1 MKSFPNTLNVIL
13 TGILVFVLV
22 TLGLP
27 QWGARAA
34 TPVPES
40 TEQAATCDYYGR
52 NVAVSGRAVIN
63 VVPDRVLIQL
73 GVQSNGVSPAEVQ
86 RRNTSAIER
95 VKAAIQ
101 ALGVAASDITSDN
114 YIIEPL
120 YEDYDSLYIKGYR
133 INNVLAV
140 TLRKVEKASDLIAAA
155 FGAGAN
161 QVVNVEFY
169 TSDLRTYRDQARLLA
184 MEAAVQKAEALA
196 EAAGAEV
203 GCVLSISEN
212 SWSYYSGWYYGY
224 GNSQILWAQ
233 NVVQN
238 APTTGGGEG
247 ADEGPVSPG
256 HISVQAEVFVSFD
269 LD

>member
-1 MKSFPNTLNVIL
+1 MKSLPNTLNVIL
-13 TGILVFVLV
+13 IGILVFALAAI
-22 TLGLP
+22 GLP
-27 QWGARAA
+27 QLGARAA
-34 TPVPES
+34 TPVPEP

-52 NVAVSGRAVIN
+52 NVAVSGTAVIN
-63 VVPDRVLIQL
+63 VAPDRVLIQL
-73 GVQSNGVSPAEVQ
+73 GVQSNGVSPEEVQ

-101 ALGVAASDITSDN
+101 ALGVAASDITSDY

-120 YEDYDSLYIKGYR
+120 YEDYDSLFIKGYR

-140 TLRKVEKASDLIAAA
+140 TLRKVDKASDVIVTA

-169 TSDLRTYRDQARLLA
+169 TSNLRTYRDQARLLA
-184 MEAAVQKAEALA
+184 MEAAAQKAKALA
-196 EAAGAEV
+196 EAVGAEI

-212 SWSYYSGWYYGY
+212 SWSYYSGWYYG
-224 GNSQILWAQ
+224 NSQYLWAQ

-238 APTTGGGEG
+238 APTSGGGGEG

-256 HISVQAEVFVSFD
+256 HISIQAEVFVSFD